1 MHSVQVLWLYSLG
14 EKNGGCLPSSPR
26 IRTSLLVFFFFFWLL
41 WVLITAQERGS
52 SLCFAGSFVS
62 GCRLSSCGTGA
73 SVVAIRGLSYT
84 MTCGILVP
92 WPGIEPAC
100 PESQGRLPITGPL
113 GKSICCLLK
122 QRVFTL
128 YPLFTW
134 YSNSEGTIAKLCRET
149 NVFWTATNQLIV
161 IGNLAQQSKFKHKQD
176 VSQC

>member
-1 MHSVQVLWLYSLG
+1 MHSVQVLWLHSLG
-14 EKNGGCLPSSPR
+14 KKNGGCLPCSPR
-26 IRTSLLVFFFFFWLL
+26 TRTALLGCLFVFFFFRLL
-41 WVLITAQERGS
+41 WVLVTAQQRGS
-52 SLCFAGSFVS
+52 SLCLAGSFVS
-62 GCRLSSCGTGA
+62 GCRLSSCGTQA
-73 SVVAIRGLSYT
+73 SVVATRGLSYT

-113 GKSICCLLK
+113 GNSICCLLK

-149 NVFWTATNQLIV
+149 SVFWTATNQ
-161 IGNLAQQSKFKHKQD
+161 
-176 VSQC
+176 C

>member
-1 MHSVQVLWLYSLG
+1 MAAFIGGKEWWVL
-14 EKNGGCLPSSPR
+14 
-26 IRTSLLVFFFFFWLL
+26 TLLTQNQNCSAGVFVCFFFFRLL
-41 WVLITAQERGS
+41 WVLVTAQQRGS
-52 SLCFAGSFVS
+52 SLCLAGSFVS
-62 GCRLSSCGTGA
+62 GCRLSSCGTQA
-73 SVVAIRGLSYT
+73 SVVATRGLSYT

-113 GKSICCLLK
+113 GNSICCLLK

-149 NVFWTATNQLIV
+149 SVFWTATNQ
-161 IGNLAQQSKFKHKQD
+161 
-176 VSQC
+176 C